1 MKLVKLTHLI
11 LFLFSYNMNAGENAA
26 PSSHMVYNDANFAGD
41 TLINDVRVPAK
52 GEAMFTYYET
62 LGWAGKAAGYAGIQ
76 AHPRGHNY
84 IFSIWDHKEHKAP
97 IKAIYQGPGTLVEN
111 FGGEGTGLKSWNF
124 KLGWDTDVWYTL
136 VARCWPINNHTF
148 YGYWVKSGKTNQ
160 WTHMVT
166 MEVAAKNAYML
177 GGNDSFIEDWLETGK
192 VPRTTH
198 IRNGWKRKP
207 TGEWHAFQKAKYSV
221 NSWDLVKGKRSFN
234 FKKNWDGGIAE
245 DSTGKY
251 YYMTSGGSKTS
262 PTTENPSEFKI
273 KRDIKKPNQAPIK
286 IISASA
292 KQINDQKV
300 LIEWEHA
307 PNTSPQFSYGIQVIQ
322 ISNKKEETIT
332 SISKIEPH
340 VRKSEIVIP
349 DSVTLESI
357 EFRIQCFDIFDN
369 KSNLLNFRL

>member
-1 MKLVKLTHLI
+1 
-11 LFLFSYNMNAGENAA
+11 MNAGENAA

-41 TLINDVRVPAK
+41 TLINDVRVPAI

-124 KLGWDTDVWYTL
+124 ELGWDTDVWYTL

-166 MEVAAKNAYML
+166 MEVATKNAYML

-192 VPRTTH
+192 VARTTH

-292 KQINDQKV
+292 KKINDQKV
-300 LIEWEHA
+300 LIDWEHA
-307 PNTSPQFSYGIQVIQ
+307 TNTSPQFSYDIQLIQ